1 MEGQGKTPFPEFSTR
16 EQCSRARSAAHP
28 WLTLLV
34 SAGDDT
40 RRYSMSHDTERRPR
54 RQVPWLGIASLLV
67 TLARFLLDL
76 RRTGQ

>member
-1 MEGQGKTPFPEFSTR
+1 
-16 EQCSRARSAAHP
+16 
-28 WLTLLV
+28 
-34 SAGDDT
+34 
-40 RRYSMSHDTERRPR
+40 MSHDAERRPR